1 MEGKGMI
8 EKILEIFFKDYP
20 VDGSYFTIKVVSNML
35 NLNEQTIRY
44 YEKMGLIKPSRTS
57 TGRRM
62 YSLKD
67 IAKLKVISNLSKD
80 MGINTAGIEVIIKLL
95 EQIEQMKQKYEE
107 QINLLKSK
115 LEYYNIN
122 YGDIGLTKYKGN
134 SIKIKENE

>member
-1 MEGKGMI
+1 MV

-20 VDGSYFTIKVVSNML
+20 IDGSYFTIKVVSNML
-35 NLNEQTIRY
+35 NINEQTIRY

-67 IAKLKVISNLSKD
+67 IAKLRIISNLSKD

-107 QINLLKSK
+107 EINSLKAK
-115 LEYYNIN
+115 LEYYNLN
-122 YGDIGLTKYKGN
+122 YGEIGLMKYKGN
-134 SIKIKENE
+134 SIKIKEKE